1 MATGQGKRKRIPWDQ
16 RPYVPPKGPLIWFRN
31 DAGPGSDYAAKLAR
45 KIARQQMKELHLED
59 RELSLL
65 LVTDEEIRKL
75 NLEWLKKDRHTDV
88 LTFPLHINVGS
99 LGDIV
104 IALPTARRQAEEG
117 GWSLEKELRR
127 LIAHGLC
134 HALGYDHVK
143 MEDAW
148 RMAAAERRLLGENG
162 LVGWAYDTVYPQRK
176 RPRRPRQDDGK
187 AKPAAKA
194 PKRKV

>member
-1 MATGQGKRKRIPWDQ
+1 MATDQGKRKRIRWAPE
-16 RPYVPPKGPLIWFRN
+16 RPYVPPKGPIIYFRN
-31 DAGPGSDYAAKLAR
+31 DAGPGSTYAARLAR
-45 KIARQQMKELHLED
+45 KIAREQMKELDLDD
-59 RELSLL
+59 RDLSLS
-65 LVTDEEIRKL
+65 LVTDEEIRRINKQ
-75 NLEWLKKDRHTDV
+75 WRQKDQHTDV

-104 IALPTARRQAEEG
+104 VSLPTARRQAEEG
-117 GWSLEKELRR
+117 GWTIEKELRR

-134 HALGYDHVK
+134 HSLGYDHVK

-176 RPRRPRQDDGK
+176 RPVRP
-187 AKPAAKA
+187 KP
-194 PKRKV
+194 RKT